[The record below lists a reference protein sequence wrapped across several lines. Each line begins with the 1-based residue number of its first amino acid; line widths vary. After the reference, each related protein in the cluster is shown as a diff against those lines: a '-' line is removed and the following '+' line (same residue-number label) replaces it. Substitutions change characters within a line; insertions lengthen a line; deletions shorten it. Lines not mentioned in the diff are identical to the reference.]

1 MWPYGKP
8 SGDRSNSSATAPLTS
23 TPENGTM
30 PLVTPFANVMMS
42 GVASGQWQA
51 ANHSPVRPNAVIVSS
66 NTSRTS
72 WRSQMRRS
80 SAM

>member
-1 MWPYGKP
+1 
-8 SGDRSNSSATAPLTS
+8 
-23 TPENGTM
+23 M